1 LRLGCV
7 SFFCEKN
14 VMALLVKIVKQK
26 CAPAVHTQVIQ
37 TISILVQNVRNNTS
51 LYYLLSN
58 NYINEIID
66 NDFDFRDEE
75 LQDHFVSFLK
85 TLSLRLN
92 PNTVQFFFNQET
104 HTFPLLTRAISYVTS
119 PEAMIRVAVQ
129 TIILN
134 VYKGALPFMAFFV
147 CALPPRKLLFVGR
160 CSRR

>member
-1 LRLGCV
+1 MFCVLLLARLAWMH

-58 NYINEIID
+58 NYVNEIID

-92 PNTVQFFFNQET
+92 PNTVQFFFNHET

-134 VYKGALPFMAFFV
+134 VYKGAISFHGFLVSGPLPTW
-147 CALPPRKLLFVGR
+147 
-160 CSRR
+160 